1 MYVFNRRGMQRE
13 DGRVGAEGEVSVLS
27 PSEVVNKKLSSAR
40 STSREF

>member
-13 DGRVGAEGEVSVLS
+13 DGRVGAEGEVSMLS
-27 PSEVVNKKLSSAR
+27 PSEVNKKPSSAG